1 MLQHYVFIRYARGT
15 PESHLEEFSRRMH
28 ALRAIVPGILHLET
42 GRDILRDG
50 RSWDLILIMR
60 FESVETLRR
69 YQQHPAHQDVMKFN
83 NPAVAEVGS
92 VDFFAAAESPG

>member
-1 MLQHYVFIRYARGT
+1 MLQHYVFIRYARET
-15 PESHLEEFSRRMH
+15 PASHLDEFCRRMQ
-28 ALRAIVPGILHLET
+28 ALQTSVPGILHLAI

-60 FESVETLRR
+60 FESVETLRA

-92 VDFFAAAESPG
+92 VDFFDAAESSD